1 MPKKKKNARDIT
13 IRSSASEYLTFVSTT
28 EKHKQAVEMR
38 YEDENIWLT
47 QKMMAELYD
56 VSVSA
61 INQHLKK
68 LKKDHEIEDSV
79 IKHYLI
85 TATDGKE
92 YKTAHYN
99 LQAIISVGFKIENER
114 AVQFRKWARQIV
126 KDYTIQGWTMDVDRL
141 KQAHQFDKEFF
152 KRQLQKIREIRLSER
167 MFYQKVTDIYATS
180 IDYDPSSAITIN
192 FFKKVQN
199 KLHYAVHRHTAPELI
214 VKRANATK
222 DHMGLKTWESAPRGK
237 IQKYDVSIAK
247 NYLTPKEMDFLE
259 RLVSMYLDYAELQAE
274 RNIPMTMEDWAKRLD
289 KFIEFNDAEL
299 LVGAGKISHEK
310 AKVHAETQFEK
321 YRIAQDKL
329 FESDFDRFMQL
340 GKKVKKKI
348 NHKKK

>member
-1 MPKKKKNARDIT
+1 MKKMTNQIS
-13 IRSSASEYLTFVSTT
+13 IRSSAAEYLTFVSATGNQ
-28 EKHKQAVEMR
+28 EQAIEMR

-47 QKMMAELYD
+47 QKLMAELYG
-56 VSVSA
+56 VSVQA
-61 INQHLKK
+61 IDQH
-68 LKKDHEIEDSV
+68 
-79 IKHYLI
+79 IKSLMKAGELDKATIKQYLI
-85 TATDGKE
+85 VQNEGKRVVQR
-92 YKTAHYN
+92 KVDHYN

-180 IDYDPSSAITIN
+180 VDYDPSSITTRN

-214 VKRANATK
+214 VKRANAAK
-222 DHMGLKTWESAPRGK
+222 DHMGLETWESAPSGK

-247 NYLTPKEMDFLE
+247 NYLTPKE
-259 RLVSMYLDYAELQAE
+259 AE
-274 RNIPMTMEDWAKRLD
+274 RNIPMTMEDWANRLD
-289 KFIEFNDAEL
+289 KFIEFNGAEL

-310 AKVHAETQFEK
+310 AVLHAETQFEK
-321 YRIAQDKL
+321 YRIVQDRL
-329 FESDFDRFMQL
+329 FESDFDHFMQL
-340 GKKVKKKI
+340 EKNTKHDKTQ
-348 NHKKK
+348 